1 MRLPYTSEINE
12 DQNAGICNK
21 CNWPRFRIKHL
32 LREID
37 LRTENGMEP
46 LFSMRQ
52 TKGLIIHSEVSDKPI
67 KYEDLVGYKIVRP
80 GLIVMNR
87 MRASIGLFAASYSHG
102 LVSPDYAVFQPQKPV
117 NLDYLVRFFQTPLMK
132 TIFRK
137 ESKGMGT
144 GSSGFLRLYTD
155 RFGAIPISLPP
166 LAEQNH
172 IVDVVKSLDRKISRF
187 LRNKRR
193 LIRLLKEQKQNIINR
208 TVTRGLDPK
217 VKLKPSGV
225 EWLGDIP
232 EHWEIKRLK
241 NITQN
246 INDQTMNKNSRETY
260 IALEHVEPWTGRILF
275 SEVDAPIDSQVKC
288 FQKEDILF
296 GKLRPY
302 LAKVASPC
310 CSGVCVGEFLV
321 LRSIDKR
328 IAPKFTEYKLR
339 SKSIID
345 LVSSSTYGAKMP
357 RADWEFIGN
366 IRFSYPPKDEQQL
379 IVDYIDSK
387 SLEIDRAI
395 SRAER
400 EIELMTEYRTRLIS
414 DVVTGKVDVRDI
426 DVPEISE
433 EELLAPEEEAEGEEG
448 LSEVEIPGDEDG
460 EADE

>member
-1 MRLPYTSEINE
+1 
-12 DQNAGICNK
+12 
-21 CNWPRFRIKHL
+21 
-32 LREID
+32 
-37 LRTENGMEP
+37 
-46 LFSMRQ
+46 
-52 TKGLIIHSEVSDKPI
+52 
-67 KYEDLVGYKIVRP
+67 
-80 GLIVMNR
+80 MNR

-288 FQKEDILF
+288 FQK
-296 GKLRPY
+296 
-302 LAKVASPC
+302 
-310 CSGVCVGEFLV
+310 
-321 LRSIDKR
+321 R
-328 IAPKFTEYKLR
+328 IFF
-339 SKSIID
+339 S
-345 LVSSSTYGAKMP
+345 VNYG
-357 RADWEFIGN
+357 
-366 IRFSYPPKDEQQL
+366 
-379 IVDYIDSK
+379 
-387 SLEIDRAI
+387 I
-395 SRAER
+395 SRKGSKPSAV
-400 EIELMTEYRTRLIS
+400 L
-414 DVVTGKVDVRDI
+414 VF
-426 DVPEISE
+426 
-433 EELLAPEEEAEGEEG
+433 A
-448 LSEVEIPGDEDG
+448 
-460 EADE
+460 